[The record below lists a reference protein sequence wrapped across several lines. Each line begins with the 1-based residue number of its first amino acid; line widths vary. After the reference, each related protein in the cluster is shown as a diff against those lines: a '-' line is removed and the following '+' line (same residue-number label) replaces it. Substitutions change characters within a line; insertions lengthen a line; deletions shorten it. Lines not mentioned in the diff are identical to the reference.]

1 MYLSPSS
8 NETVF
13 TKYFVDCRVNLSWF
27 RFVSTQRCN
36 FNSFTNFVIQ
46 WKYLILR
53 SCIYFRLLSFR
64 SVKNYVTD
72 YTNAKI
78 SKKKKRKKNKEKKNR
93 NVNSLDV
100 KNNCAQTFLYSSLVN
115 HVGRYF
121 YIFTE
126 IYRAGM
132 IFRVKYPPGKQFD
145 EILPGG
151 YDF

>member
-1 MYLSPSS
+1 MIAYVIVISTVS
-8 NETVF
+8 NEYGRPFGGVE
-13 TKYFVDCRVNLSWF
+13 
-27 RFVSTQRCN
+27 VS
-36 FNSFTNFVIQ
+36 
-46 WKYLILR
+46 
-53 SCIYFRLLSFR
+53 
-64 SVKNYVTD
+64 
-72 YTNAKI
+72 
-78 SKKKKRKKNKEKKNR
+78 
-93 NVNSLDV
+93 
-100 KNNCAQTFLYSSLVN
+100 TFLYSSLVN